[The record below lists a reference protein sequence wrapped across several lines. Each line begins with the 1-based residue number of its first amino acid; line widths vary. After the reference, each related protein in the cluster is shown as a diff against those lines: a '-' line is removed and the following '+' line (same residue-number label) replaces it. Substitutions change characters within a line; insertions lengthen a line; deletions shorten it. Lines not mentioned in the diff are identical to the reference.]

1 VKKVLA
7 GLALGVGLVV
17 GAPNMVGAYPVDD
30 SEVIVSDT
38 TVAPGATITV
48 TFSGCL
54 LGETVRFALAGVTVD
69 VSCVAG
75 GTGDA
80 PAEGSATASLQAPTV
95 PGTYTL
101 TATGLTSGFTDSI
114 VITVLGAGG
123 GDDGTDGGGLPATGS
138 DTDATLWIAGTALTA
153 GLALTGVAWFRR
165 RRPAATA

>member
-1 VKKVLA
+1 MKKVLA
-7 GLALGVGLVV
+7 GLALAAGLVV

-54 LGETVRFALAGVTVD
+54 LGETVRFTLAGVSVD

-101 TATGLTSGFTDSI
+101 TATGLTSGFSDSI
-114 VITVLGAGG
+114 TITVLGAGAD
-123 GDDGTDGGGLPATGS
+123 DDGTGGGLPATGS